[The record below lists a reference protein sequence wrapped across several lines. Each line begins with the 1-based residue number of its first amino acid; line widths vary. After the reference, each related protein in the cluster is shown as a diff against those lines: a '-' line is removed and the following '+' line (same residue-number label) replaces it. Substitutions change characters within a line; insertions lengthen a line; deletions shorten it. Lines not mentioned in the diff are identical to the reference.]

1 MQCFAYQTPPYGE
14 CSKSVESS
22 PRASS
27 NLERNVFNESLVD
40 RMALFLTLNTKT
52 TAKDDYKSIR
62 RFLKE
67 LLRRSQCNR
76 RSALLAAAYVENIYQ
91 TMGDEN
97 GDDFAKCAKKV
108 YLSCLIISN
117 KFLNDKTLSFRTWRL
132 VSGLTPA
139 EMSTMERWCLDK
151 LDYHLYIK
159 DAELYDLEK
168 RMRALSK
175 FK

>member
-14 CSKSVESS
+14 CGSVESS
-22 PRASS
+22 PKLS
-27 NLERNVFNESLVD
+27 NNSDRSTFNELLVD
-40 RMALFLTLNTKT
+40 EIALFLTLNMKN
-52 TAKDDYKSIR
+52 TAKDDFKSIR

-76 RSALLAAAYVENIYQ
+76 RCALLAAAYVERIYQ
-91 TMGDEN
+91 NTGDE
-97 GDDFAKCAKKV
+97 DLEDFAKCIRKV

-117 KFLNDKTLSFRTWRL
+117 KFLNDRTLSLRTWRL
-132 VSGLTPA
+132 VSGLMPA
-139 EMSTMERWCLDK
+139 EMSTRERWCLGK

-159 DAELYDLEK
+159 DTELYDLEK
-168 RMRALSK
+168 RLRAFCK